1 MSGLKKNIEKG
12 IRIKKGSADDPEQD
26 GSARY

>member
-1 MSGLKKNIEKG
+1 MRELL
-12 IRIKKGSADDPEQD
+12 DDPEQD